1 MVDERTAVSLLLSAL
16 GLAMAFV
23 LGRIVLGLSA
33 WEQEERWAPAFVGEE
48 PAARRLGA
56 VLAVRGIP
64 HRLTVADGRGRL
76 RLEVPQERAAQARE
90 VVGAIRRRQRS
101 IVRR

>member
-1 MVDERTAVSLLLSAL
+1 MDERTAVSLILSAL

-33 WEQEERWAPAFVGEE
+33 WERAEGWVEVFVGAE

-64 HRLTVADGRGRL
+64 HRLAVADGRGRL
-76 RLEVPQERAAQARE
+76 RLEVPRERSEQARTLVE
-90 VVGAIRRRQRS
+90 GIRRRQRS
-101 IVRR
+101 IARR